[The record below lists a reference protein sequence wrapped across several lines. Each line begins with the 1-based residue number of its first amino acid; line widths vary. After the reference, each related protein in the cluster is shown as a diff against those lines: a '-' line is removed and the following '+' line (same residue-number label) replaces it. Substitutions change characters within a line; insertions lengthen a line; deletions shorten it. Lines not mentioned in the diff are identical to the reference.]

1 MEHEEIGSLTG
12 RRKHGG
18 ERLVG
23 MAVQGHGGATQE
35 RVPDVECT
43 EQSLS
48 HERLVI
54 PHRMLRGRRGHGGWG
69 PGGPQACRTPLAA
82 ERASELQLPS
92 LEVSKGRKTLERGV
106 TEKPRLR
113 TESEGVGASVPLR
126 NASCPTGSRRPR
138 PRGLAAACAGRGQM
152 TTRLKRTV

>member
-1 MEHEEIGSLTG
+1 MEHEEVGSLTG

-54 PHRMLRGRRGHGGWG
+54 PHRMLRDRRSHEGWG
-69 PGGPQACRTPLAA
+69 PGGAQACRTPLAA
-82 ERASELQLPS
+82 GRASELQLPS
-92 LEVSKGRKTLERGV
+92 PVRRDRGGRARG
-106 TEKPRLR
+106 
-113 TESEGVGASVPLR
+113 GW
-126 NASCPTGSRRPR
+126 RRR
-138 PRGLAAACAGRGQM
+138 ALAEAR
-152 TTRLKRTV
+152 